1 MNVEAVLMLCYGKA
15 LDSPDPSTQNAA
27 VLCHEDE
34 WGRLTPFIE
43 TLACNDF
50 PAGVV
55 HSEARWERP
64 LKYQFV
70 EHAERNSIFK
80 ACRRGRCTTKTVMVC
95 PWAACADCARAI
107 VQAGVRKLITQRH
120 DDEDRWKASI
130 DVAFTILAE
139 GGVEVEFFEGKV
151 GGAPIRRDGRL
162 WQP

>member
-1 MNVEAVLMLCYGKA
+1 VNVAEVLRLCYDKA

-27 VLCHEDE
+27 VLCWEDSR
-34 WGRLTPFIE
+34 GRLGPYVE
-43 TLACNDF
+43 TFACNEF
-50 PAGVV
+50 PYGVAYKP
-55 HSEARWERP
+55 ERWERP
-64 LKYQFV
+64 LKYAYV
-70 EHAERNSIFK
+70 EHAERNCLYK
-80 ACRRGRCTTKTVMVC
+80 ACRRGRCTKGEVMVS

-139 GGVEVEFFEGKV
+139 GGVDVVFFEGKV
-151 GGAPIRRDGRL
+151 GGSPIRRDGKL